1 MHQGRDRLIMRFPR
15 LLLFL
20 ASFAFCLTAGA
31 QDSSHPN
38 FTGIW
43 KLDTQRSSADRPPAD
58 SITLYIHQNDPDFHL
73 RHTEVQHGKQWA
85 WSIHGRTDGKMLE
98 LKNRDGIKRTHMHW
112 EGSELVLESR
122 MNGKRG
128 EWKTVVRYSLSDNGR
143 TLVARESDNERETRL
158 VFTKSG

>member
-1 MHQGRDRLIMRFPR
+1 MRFPR
-15 LLLFL
+15 ALLLL
-20 ASFAFCLTAGA
+20 AILTAWLPA
-31 QDSSHPN
+31 IAEDSSHPN

-43 KLDTQRSSADRPPAD
+43 KLDAQRSSTDRPAD

-73 RHTEVQHGKQWA
+73 RHTEVQHGKSWA

-98 LKNRDGIKRTHMHW
+98 LKNREGVKRTHMHW

-122 MNGKRG
+122 MNGKHG
-128 EWKTVVRYSLSDNGR
+128 EWKTVVRYSLSDGGR
-143 TLVARESDNERETRL
+143 TLTARESDNDHERRL